1 MRLMQQASIA
11 GNVDAMVEFAIAQF
25 NGDGTP
31 KDEAAA
37 GRLFLKAAYL
47 GNAVAQNRVGRIF
60 MAGRGLP
67 ADPTE
72 ALKWHMISKAAG
84 ASDPDLDVFA
94 GKQTPDVRDAAD
106 KAAKKWLSN
115 ATPARP

>member
-1 MRLMQQASIA
+1 
-11 GNVDAMVEFAIAQF
+11 
-25 NGDGTP
+25 
-31 KDEAAA
+31 
-37 GRLFLKAAYL
+37 
-47 GNAVAQNRVGRIF
+47 

-94 GKQTPDVRDAAD
+94 AKQTPDVLDAAD

-115 ATPARP
+115 VAPPRP